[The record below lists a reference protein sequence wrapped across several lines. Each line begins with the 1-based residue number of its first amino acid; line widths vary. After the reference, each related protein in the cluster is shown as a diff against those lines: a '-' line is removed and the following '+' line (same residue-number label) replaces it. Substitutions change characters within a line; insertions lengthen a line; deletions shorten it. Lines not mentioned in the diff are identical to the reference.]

1 MALITVGELID
12 RSWEHYRREFV
23 DLMSVSGWILVV
35 ALVNIVALA
44 IYPSAS
50 KIIGDATL
58 TASESFGVGLYA
70 FANWILAPLVGL
82 WVFIVLVRLVRSQ
95 LSGRRGGVREAM
107 ADGTRYFFP
116 ALLVSLLIFL
126 ILVGVLLIGFGPS
139 IVLSLI
145 AAAAANGMLSVL
157 ASMSLVVGM
166 IVAIVLGFRWSVHYY
181 FAPYT
186 LLLDD
191 VRGRATLPASR
202 KAVEGRFWSVL
213 LRLAVPKLVFLLLG
227 AMAMAVVIFVFS
239 LATGAL
245 AGLNIDVQLR
255 LSTISTSVLSTIV
268 AALLNPIVV
277 TADLMLYQSLKR

>member
-50 KIIGDATL
+50 KIIGDAAL
-58 TASESFGVGLYA
+58 TSTESFGVGLYA
-70 FANWILAPLVGL
+70 FANWVLAPLVGL

-95 LSGRRGGVREAM
+95 LSGRRGAMHEAV
-107 ADGTRYFFP
+107 ADGTRYFLP
-116 ALLVSLLIFL
+116 TLLVSLLIFL

-139 IVLSLI
+139 VVLSLI
-145 AAAAANGMLSVL
+145 AAAAGNGTLSVL
-157 ASMSLVVGM
+157 ASLSLVVGVV
-166 IVAIVLGFRWSVHYY
+166 VAIVLGFRWSVHYY

-186 LLLDD
+186 LLIDD

-227 AMAMAVVIFVFS
+227 AMAMAVIMFVFS
-239 LATGAL
+239 LGTGFL
-245 AGLNIDVQLR
+245 TGLNVDVQLR
-255 LSTISTSVLSTIV
+255 LSTIFTSVLSTIV
-268 AALLNPIVV
+268 AALLNPLVV